1 MLDLFQ
7 SVVQLTSHRDRAAL
21 ERAALELMAACV
33 PDARIE
39 MFRCVGTAQNLRL
52 LLTARALYGAVECV
66 PSQWSPVDALPSLDS
81 EPLFNRAKEQQRPVQ
96 ETNGR
101 RHVFPLELHSRNTA
115 FVDLRITREL
125 DHTHVA
131 LIEALLSIYS
141 NQIALLDYGETDA
154 LTGLLNRKTYDS
166 VFCKATH
173 GGAGNDTATNDR
185 DRRAAA
191 PSQWIGVI
199 DIDHFKRVNDNHGH
213 LIGDELLL
221 LVAQFMKATFRYGDS
236 LYRFGGEEFVVLLRA
251 PDGDHALMAFE
262 RFRARIAEHEF
273 PRVGHVTVSIGF
285 SEIRPFD
292 LPSAAFER
300 ADRAVYFSKEHGR
313 DQVSCF
319 ETLVDEGLLE
329 SGDRVGEVEMF

>member
-7 SVVQLTSHRDRAAL
+7 SVVQLTSYRDRAAL

-39 MFRCVGTAQNLRL
+39 MFRCVGHPQNLRL
-52 LLTARALYGAVECV
+52 LLTARAVYGVVECV

-81 EPLFNRAKEQQRPVQ
+81 EPLFDRAREQQRPVQ
-96 ETNGR
+96 DANGR
-101 RHVFPLELHSRNTA
+101 RHVFPLELDSRNIA

-125 DHTHVA
+125 DRTHVA

-166 VFCKATH
+166 VFCQATH
-173 GGAGNDTATNDR
+173 GGAGNESTNDR

-199 DIDHFKRVNDNHGH
+199 DIDHFKRVNDKYGH

-251 PDGDHALMAFE
+251 PDGSHALTAFE
-262 RFRARIAEHEF
+262 RFRARIAEHQF
-273 PRVGHVTVSIGF
+273 PRVGRVTVSIGF

-313 DQVSCF
+313 NRVSCF

-329 SGDRVGEVEMF
+329 TDDRVGEVEMF